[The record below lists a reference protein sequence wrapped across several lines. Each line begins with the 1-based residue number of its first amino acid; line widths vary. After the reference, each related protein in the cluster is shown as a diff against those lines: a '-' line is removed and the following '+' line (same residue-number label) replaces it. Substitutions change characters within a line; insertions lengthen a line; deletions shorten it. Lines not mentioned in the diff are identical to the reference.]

1 MNKKEN
7 IKKAIKNSI
16 LSSLQIIKWEQDE
29 IKHKMPM
36 NADDLSEQFIKDNQ
50 INSMLKAIE
59 NETRTIKTLLN
70 LLNTNN

>member
-16 LSSLQIIKWEQDE
+16 LSSLEIIKWEQDE

-36 NADDLSEQFIKDNQ
+36 NPEDLTEKFIKDNQ
-50 INSMLKAIE
+50 VESMLKAIE
-59 NETRTIKTLLN
+59 NETRMIRTMLN
-70 LLNTNN
+70 LLNKN